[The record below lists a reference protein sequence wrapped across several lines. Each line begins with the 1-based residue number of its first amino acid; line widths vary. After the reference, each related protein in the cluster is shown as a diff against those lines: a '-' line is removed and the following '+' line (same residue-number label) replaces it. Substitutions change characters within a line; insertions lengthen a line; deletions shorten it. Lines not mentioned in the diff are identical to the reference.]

1 MENSGGIGVE
11 AWPYT
16 KKTKYKLV
24 TALEAMW
31 KEAEKAKKSHV
42 KKDEEQ
48 IDYASLADIA
58 RCTMSIVEATVLS
71 KKLKKSGISRKYEA
85 TIYIENGKVA
95 WQLTGN
101 SELPGPGPVLHPIFK
116 VLNIISIMLRIGY
129 HVSIAKSIDL
139 SFDRAKE
146 LTCTAMQ
153 LFVTNPRSWKMST
166 LSKEEKELFVEKEK
180 SYSIE
185 AVAHMPYLPNLA
197 SPKED
202 VYKASIEALKLNIA
216 RCNELGIKYLVTH
229 LGSTIGV
236 NEHAIESVA
245 NAIASCIDSYDG
257 TLLLE
262 NEAGQLNSVGSRLE
276 ELKSISDFISSKKI
290 GYCLD
295 TCHVFE
301 SGYNIAKKEVVAEI
315 ANVLGKDNI
324 KVIHLN
330 DAKYPL
336 GSGKDR
342 HENIG
347 FGYIGNEGFRSF
359 FSNKWPAEKIIIL
372 ETPYSDKISP
382 DEELSLARKLAKS

>member
-1 MENSGGIGVE
+1 MENGGGTGVE

-31 KEAEKAKKSHV
+31 KEAGGARKSHV
-42 KKDEEQ
+42 KKDEVQ

-58 RCTMSIVEATVLS
+58 RCTMGIVEATVLS
-71 KKLKKSGISRKYEA
+71 KKLKKSGINRKYEA

-101 SELPGPGPVLHPIFK
+101 PELPGPGPVLHPIFK

-180 SYSIE
+180 SYSIDV
-185 AVAHMPYLPNLA
+185 VAHMPYLPNLA

-245 NAIASCIDSYDG
+245 NAIASCIDGYNG

>member
-1 MENSGGIGVE
+1 MENSGGTGVE

-31 KEAEKAKKSHV
+31 KEAGRARKSHV
-42 KKDEEQ
+42 KKDEVQ

-58 RCTMSIVEATVLS
+58 RCTMGIVEATVLS
-71 KKLKKSGISRKYEA
+71 KKLKNSGTNRKYEA
-85 TIYIENGKVA
+85 NVYIEDGKVA

-116 VLNIISIMLRIGY
+116 VLNLLFIMLRIGY

-146 LTCTAMQ
+146 LRCTAMQ
-153 LFVTNPRSWKMST
+153 IFVTNPRSWKMST
-166 LSKEEKELFVEKEK
+166 LGKEEKELFVEKEK
-180 SYSIE
+180 SYGIE
-185 AVAHMPYLPNLA
+185 VVAHMPYLPNLA
-197 SPKED
+197 SPKEK
-202 VYKASIEALKLNIA
+202 VYKASINALKLNMA
-216 RCNELGIKYLVTH
+216 RCNELDIKYLITH

-236 NEHAIESVA
+236 NEHAVERVA
-245 NAIASCIDSYDG
+245 NAIANCIDGYDG
-257 TLLLE
+257 MLLLE
-262 NEAGQLNSVGSRLE
+262 NEAGQLNSVGSKLE
-276 ELKSISDFISSKKI
+276 ELKSISNLVSSKKI

-295 TCHVFE
+295 TCHAFE
-301 SGYNIAKKEVVAEI
+301 SGYDIAKREVVAEI
-315 ANVLGKDNI
+315 ANKLGKDRI

-359 FSNKWPAEKIIIL
+359 FSNKWPAERIIIL

-382 DEELSLARKLAKS
+382 DEELSLAKKLAKS

>member
-1 MENSGGIGVE
+1 
-11 AWPYT
+11 
-16 KKTKYKLV
+16 
-24 TALEAMW
+24 
-31 KEAEKAKKSHV
+31 
-42 KKDEEQ
+42 
-48 IDYASLADIA
+48 
-58 RCTMSIVEATVLS
+58 
-71 KKLKKSGISRKYEA
+71 
-85 TIYIENGKVA
+85 
-95 WQLTGN
+95 
-101 SELPGPGPVLHPIFK
+101 
-116 VLNIISIMLRIGY
+116 
-129 HVSIAKSIDL
+129 
-139 SFDRAKE
+139 
-146 LTCTAMQ
+146 
-153 LFVTNPRSWKMST
+153 MST

-180 SYSIE
+180 SYGIDV
-185 AVAHMPYLPNLA
+185 VAHMPYLPNLA

-245 NAIASCIDSYDG
+245 NAIASCIDSYYG

-276 ELKSISDFISSKKI
+276 ELKSISKLVSSKKI

-301 SGYNIAKKEVVAEI
+301 SGYDIAKKEVVAEI